1 MHMLTPLG
9 LQPYDRE
16 QTRNVAVVLSKA
28 LDYRNVLLLCTE
40 DITEPLIAKQSL
52 HLLEMLMLMLE

>member
-28 LDYRNVLLLCTE
+28 LDYRNVLLLFTE